1 MNTYETRQSIFAQIN
16 KRVVIRISQHDVE
29 LLDGL
34 FSIFIGN
41 FPRDELP
48 HRAILN
54 RAFRLWRS
62 RIEQR
67 CYTPKAIHKISLD
80 LSEAE
85 VLRYVLLSQF
95 EPYNDLVQL
104 AKDTIIYKINA
115 AAQEC

>member
-1 MNTYETRQSIFAQIN
+1 M
-16 KRVVIRISQHDVE
+16 
-29 LLDGL
+29 
-34 FSIFIGN
+34 
-41 FPRDELP
+41 
-48 HRAILN
+48 
-54 RAFRLWRS
+54 
-62 RIEQR
+62 
-67 CYTPKAIHKISLD
+67 HKISLD